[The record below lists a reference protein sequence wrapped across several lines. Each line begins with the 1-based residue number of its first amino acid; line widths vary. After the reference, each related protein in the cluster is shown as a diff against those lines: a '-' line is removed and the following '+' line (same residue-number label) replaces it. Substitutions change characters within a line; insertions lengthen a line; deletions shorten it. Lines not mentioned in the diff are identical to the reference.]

1 MLAELDRQKLR
12 DLDIKD
18 VAERLGLEVKQ
29 RGNSPCF
36 NTLAHANGD
45 RHPSLAFDPK
55 TNKFKCF
62 ACGVSGDTIDL
73 VAKVENLNYVEAYKR
88 LADLMGVSLESNK
101 GERTQSKA
109 SRTVREVKATN
120 YQPTRLNEWL
130 EYEPLPYTEVYQA
143 FYDATEPPSN
153 ELKTWWHG
161 RGLSDELLAK
171 AGWRT
176 ITPRTW
182 QKIEKMYDE
191 PTLLA
196 SGLKTQNNGQ
206 IRQVFWGSYNIAIP
220 FYNATIDDL
229 YELINGKPLPV
240 LLVRARSLDKN
251 AKAKYLSPVGTSPTL
266 YGYETVFKW
275 ASLYPTQNYPQD
287 DKLYKPLMI
296 TESETDALAC
306 RELSLRKYGDEGYA
320 VALCGGG
327 KNEHSPIV
335 RELVKVVALESDKTK
350 VKVRVCV
357 DADETGEHFFNTVG
371 NALYQAGL
379 PAENIERYQPWAGM
393 GLKDMGDYLKRIDKA
408 KTKPR
413 ENAVRLRE

>member
-1 MLAELDRQKLR
+1 MLTELDKQKLR
-12 DLDIKD
+12 DLDIRD
-18 VAERLGLEVKQ
+18 VAERLGLEAKQ

-36 NTLAHANGD
+36 NTLAHKNGD
-45 RHPSLAFDPK
+45 RHPSLSFDSK

-73 VAKVENLNYVEAYKR
+73 VAQVESLNYVEAYQR
-88 LADLMGVSLESNK
+88 LAELMGISLER
-101 GERTQSKA
+101 GERRPSKA
-109 SRTVREVKATN
+109 SRTVREYKATN
-120 YQPTRLNEWL
+120 YQEIRLNEYL
-130 EYEPLPYTEVYQA
+130 EYNPLPYTEVYQA
-143 FYDATEPPSN
+143 FYDACEQPSD
-153 ELKTWWHG
+153 ELKAWWHG

-220 FYNATIDDL
+220 FYNATVDNL

-240 LLVRARSLDKN
+240 LLVRARSIEPTPKDKRLP
-251 AKAKYLSPVGTSPTL
+251 KYLAPIGTSPTL

-275 ASLYPTQNYPQD
+275 VSEYPTAKYP
-287 DKLYKPLMI
+287 LTI

-371 NALYQAGL
+371 NALYQAGIL
-379 PAENIERYQPWAGM
+379 AENIERYQPWASM
-393 GLKDMGDYLKRIDKA
+393 GLKDMGDHLKRID
-408 KTKPR
+408 KPR
-413 ENAVRLRE
+413 ENAVRLKE

>member
-1 MLAELDRQKLR
+1 MLTELDRQKLR

-73 VAKVENLNYVEAYKR
+73 VAKVENLSYVEAYKR
-88 LADLMGVSLESNK
+88 LADLMGVSLEKSK
-101 GERTQSKA
+101 GERHPSKA
-109 SRTVREVKATN
+109 SRIVREVKATN
-120 YQPTRLNEWL
+120 YQPIRLNEWL
-130 EYEPLPYTEVYQA
+130 EYDPLPYTEVYQA

-206 IRQVFWGSYNIAIP
+206 IRQVFWGSYNIAVP
-220 FYNATIDDL
+220 FYNATLETVVGNDP
-229 YELINGKPLPV
+229 KQV
-240 LLVRARSLDKN
+240 LLVRARSIEPTPKDKRLP
-251 AKAKYLSPVGTSPTL
+251 KYLAPIGTSPTL
-266 YGYETVFKW
+266 YGYELLWLW
-275 ASLYPTQNYPQD
+275 ASGYPNPKT
-287 DKLYKPLMI
+287 LTI

-335 RELVKVVALESDKTK
+335 RELVKVVALESDKSK
-350 VKVRVCV
+350 IKVRVCV

-379 PAENIERYQPWAGM
+379 PAENIERYQPWASM

-413 ENAVRLRE
+413 ENAVRLKE

>member
-1 MLAELDRQKLR
+1 MLTELDKQKLR
-12 DLDIKD
+12 DLDIRD

-36 NTLAHANGD
+36 NTLAHKNGD
-45 RHPSLAFDPK
+45 RHPSLSFDSK

-73 VAKVENLNYVEAYKR
+73 VAQVESLNYVEAYRR
-88 LADLMGVSLESNK
+88 LAELMGISLER
-101 GERTQSKA
+101 GERRPSKA
-109 SRTVREVKATN
+109 SRTVREYKATN
-120 YQPTRLNEWL
+120 YQEIRLNEYL
-130 EYEPLPYTEVYQA
+130 EYNPLPYTEVYQA
-143 FYDATEPPSN
+143 FYDATEPPSD
-153 ELKTWWHG
+153 ELKAWWHG

-266 YGYETVFKW
+266 YGYETVFRW
-275 ASLYPTQNYPQD
+275 ASLYPSQNYPQD

-357 DADETGEHFFNTVG
+357 DADETGEHFFNTIG
-371 NALYQAGL
+371 NALYQAGI
-379 PAENIERYQPWAGM
+379 PAENIERYQPWADL
-393 GLKDMGDYLKRIDKA
+393 GLKDMGDYLRYIDKNS
-408 KTKPR
+408 KPR
-413 ENAVRLRE
+413 ENGVRLE

>member
-1 MLAELDRQKLR
+1 MLTELDRQKLR
-12 DLDIKD
+12 DLDIRD

-29 RGNSPCF
+29 KGNSPCF
-36 NTLAHANGD
+36 NTLAHKNGD

-73 VAKVENLNYVEAYKR
+73 VAKVENLSYIEACRR
-88 LADLMGVSLESNK
+88 LADLMGVSLEKSK
-101 GERTQSKA
+101 GERTPSRA
-109 SRTVREVKATN
+109 SRIVREVKATN
-120 YQPTRLNEWL
+120 YQPIRLNEWL
-130 EYEPLPYTEVYQA
+130 ECDPLPYTEVYQA
-143 FYDATEPPSN
+143 FYDACEQPSD
-153 ELKTWWHG
+153 ELKAWWHG

-171 AGWRT
+171 AGWLT

-220 FYNATIDDL
+220 FYNATVDNL

-240 LLVRARSLDKN
+240 LLVRARSIEPTPKDKRLP
-251 AKAKYLSPVGTSPTL
+251 KYLAPIGTSPTL

-275 ASLYPTQNYPQD
+275 ASEYPTAKYP
-287 DKLYKPLMI
+287 LTI

-306 RELSLRKYGDEGYA
+306 RELSLRKYDDEGYA

-335 RELVKVVALESDKTK
+335 RELIKVATLESDKTK

-357 DADETGEHFFNTVG
+357 DADETGEHFFNTIG
-371 NALYQAGL
+371 NALYQAGI
-379 PAENIERYQPWAGM
+379 PAENIERYQPWASM
-393 GLKDMGDYLKRIDKA
+393 GLKDMGDYLRYIDEH
-408 KTKPR
+408 KTNTR
-413 ENAVRLRE
+413 ENAVRLKE

>member
-1 MLAELDRQKLR
+1 MLTELDRQKLR

-73 VAKVENLNYVEAYKR
+73 VAKVENLSYVEAYKR
-88 LADLMGVSLESNK
+88 LADLMGVSLEKSK
-101 GERTQSKA
+101 GERTPSKA
-109 SRTVREVKATN
+109 SRIVREVKATN
-120 YQPTRLNEWL
+120 YQPIRLNEWL
-130 EYEPLPYTEVYQA
+130 EYDPLPYTEVYQA
-143 FYDATEPPSN
+143 FYDACEPPSD
-153 ELKTWWHG
+153 ELKAWWHG

-176 ITPRTW
+176 ITPKTW

-191 PTLLA
+191 PTLLQ

-206 IRQVFWGSYNIAIP
+206 IRQVFWGSYNIAVP
-220 FYNATIDDL
+220 FYNATLEAIVGD
-229 YELINGKPLPV
+229 EPLPV
-240 LLVRARSLDKN
+240 LLVRARSIEPTPKDKRPP
-251 AKAKYLSPVGTSPTL
+251 KYLAPIGTSPTL

-275 ASLYPTQNYPQD
+275 ASEYPTAKYP
-287 DKLYKPLMI
+287 LTI

-335 RELVKVVALESDKTK
+335 RELIKVATLESDKTK

-357 DADETGEHFFNTVG
+357 DADETGEHFFNTIG
-371 NALYQAGL
+371 NALYQAGI
-379 PAENIERYQPWAGM
+379 PAENIERYQPWASM

-413 ENAVRLRE
+413 ENAVRLKE

>member
-1 MLAELDRQKLR
+1 MLTELDRQKLR

-62 ACGVSGDTIDL
+62 ACNISGDTIDL
-73 VAKVENLNYVEAYKR
+73 VAKVENLSYVEAYKR
-88 LADLMGVSLESNK
+88 LADLMGVSLEKDK
-101 GERTQSKA
+101 GERTPSKA
-109 SRTVREVKATN
+109 SRIVRELKATN
-120 YQPTRLNEWL
+120 YQPIRLNEWL
-130 EYEPLPYTEVYQA
+130 EYDPLPYTEVYQA
-143 FYDATEPPSN
+143 FYDACEPPSD
-153 ELKTWWHG
+153 ELKAWWHG

-171 AGWRT
+171 AGWLT

-206 IRQVFWGSYNIAIP
+206 IRQVFWGSYNIAVP
-220 FYNATIDDL
+220 FYNATLETVVGNDP
-229 YELINGKPLPV
+229 KQV
-240 LLVRARSLDKN
+240 LLVRARSIEPTPKDKRLP
-251 AKAKYLSPVGTSPTL
+251 KYLAPIGTSPTL

-275 ASLYPTQNYPQD
+275 ASEYPTAKYP
-287 DKLYKPLMI
+287 LTI

-335 RELVKVVALESDKTK
+335 RELIKVATLESDKTK

-357 DADETGEHFFNTVG
+357 DADETGEHFFNTIG
-371 NALYQAGL
+371 NALYQAGI
-379 PAENIERYQPWAGM
+379 PAENIERYQPWASM

-413 ENAVRLRE
+413 ENAVRLKE

>member
-1 MLAELDRQKLR
+1 MLTELDRQKLR

-88 LADLMGVSLESNK
+88 LADLMGVSLEKDK
-101 GERTQSKA
+101 GERTPSKA
-109 SRTVREVKATN
+109 SRIVREVKATN
-120 YQPTRLNEWL
+120 YQPIRLNEWL
-130 EYEPLPYTEVYQA
+130 EYDPLPYTEVYQA
-143 FYDATEPPSN
+143 FYDACEQPSD

-171 AGWRT
+171 AGWLT

-206 IRQVFWGSYNIAIP
+206 IRQVFWGSYNIAVP
-220 FYNATIDDL
+220 FYNATL
-229 YELINGKPLPV
+229 ESVVGNEPLPV
-240 LLVRARSLDKN
+240 LLVRARSIEPTPKDKRLP
-251 AKAKYLSPVGTSPTL
+251 KYLAPIGTSPTL

-275 ASLYPTQNYPQD
+275 ASEYPTAKYP
-287 DKLYKPLMI
+287 LTI

-357 DADETGEHFFNTVG
+357 DADETGEHFFNTIG
-371 NALYQAGL
+371 NALYQAGI
-379 PAENIERYQPWAGM
+379 PAENIERYQPWASM

-413 ENAVRLRE
+413 ENAVRLKE

>member
-1 MLAELDRQKLR
+1 MLTEFDRQKLR

-73 VAKVENLNYVEAYKR
+73 VAKVENLSYVEAYKR
-88 LADLMGVSLESNK
+88 LADLMGVGLEKDK
-101 GERTQSKA
+101 GERTPSKA
-109 SRTVREVKATN
+109 SRMVREVKATN
-120 YQPTRLNEWL
+120 YQPIRFNEWL
-130 EYEPLPYTEVYQA
+130 EYDPLPYTEVYQA
-143 FYDATEPPSN
+143 FYDACEQPSD
-153 ELKTWWHG
+153 ELKAWWHG

-182 QKIEKMYDE
+182 QRIEKMYDE

-206 IRQVFWGSYNIAIP
+206 IRQVFWGSYNIAVP
-220 FYNATIDDL
+220 FYNATLEAIVGD
-229 YELINGKPLPV
+229 EPLPV
-240 LLVRARSLDKN
+240 LLVRARSIEPTPKDKRLP
-251 AKAKYLSPVGTSPTL
+251 KYLAPIGTSPTL

-275 ASLYPTQNYPQD
+275 ASEYPTAKYP
-287 DKLYKPLMI
+287 LTI

-335 RELVKVVALESDKTK
+335 RELIKVATLESDKTK

-357 DADETGEHFFNTVG
+357 DADETGEHFFNTIG
-371 NALYQAGL
+371 NALYQAGI
-379 PAENIERYQPWAGM
+379 PAENIERYQPWASM

-408 KTKPR
+408 ETKPR
-413 ENAVRLRE
+413 ENAVRLKE

>member
-1 MLAELDRQKLR
+1 MLTEPDRQKLR

-29 RGNSPCF
+29 KGNSPCF
-36 NTLAHANGD
+36 NTLAHKNGD

-73 VAKVENLNYVEAYKR
+73 VAKVENLSYVEAYKR
-88 LADLMGVSLESNK
+88 LANLMGVSLEKSK
-101 GERTQSKA
+101 GERTPSRA
-109 SRTVREVKATN
+109 SRIVREVKATN
-120 YQPTRLNEWL
+120 YQPIRLNEWL
-130 EYEPLPYTEVYQA
+130 EYDPLPYTEVYQA
-143 FYDATEPPSN
+143 FYDACEQPSD
-153 ELKTWWHG
+153 ELKAWWHG

-182 QKIEKMYDE
+182 QKIEKVYDE

-206 IRQVFWGSYNIAIP
+206 IRQVFWGSYNVAVP
-220 FYNATIDDL
+220 FYNATLETAIGD
-229 YELINGKPLPV
+229 EPKQV
-240 LLVRARSLDKN
+240 LLVRARSLEKRDH
-251 AKAKYLSPVGTSPTL
+251 APKYLAPVGTSPTL
-266 YGYETVFKW
+266 YGYETVFRW
-275 ASLYPTQNYPQD
+275 ASLYPSQNYPQD

-306 RELSLRKYGDEGYA
+306 RELSLRKYGNEGYA

-350 VKVRVCV
+350 VKVKVCV
-357 DADETGEHFFNTVG
+357 DNDDTGEHFFNTVG
-371 NALYQAGL
+371 NALYQAGI
-379 PAENIERYQPWAGM
+379 PAENIEKFNPWAKLN
-393 GLKDMGDYLKRIDKA
+393 LKDMGDYLKYVDEHS
-408 KTKPR
+408 KPR
-413 ENAVRLRE
+413 ENAVRLKE

>member
-1 MLAELDRQKLR
+1 MLTELDRQKLR

-29 RGNSPCF
+29 KGNSPCF
-36 NTLAHANGD
+36 NTLAHKNGD

-73 VAKVENLNYVEAYKR
+73 VAKVENLSYVEAYKR
-88 LADLMGVSLESNK
+88 LADLMGVSLEKNK
-101 GERTQSKA
+101 GERTPSKA
-109 SRTVREVKATN
+109 SRIVREVKATN
-120 YQPTRLNEWL
+120 YQPIRLNEWL
-130 EYEPLPYTEVYQA
+130 EYDPLPYTEVYQA
-143 FYDATEPPSN
+143 FYDACEQPSD
-153 ELKTWWHG
+153 ELKAWWHG

-220 FYNATIDDL
+220 FYNATVDNL

-240 LLVRARSLDKN
+240 LLVRARSIEPTPKDKRLP
-251 AKAKYLSPVGTSPTL
+251 KYLAPIGTSPTL

-275 ASLYPTQNYPQD
+275 ASEYPTAKYP
-287 DKLYKPLMI
+287 LTI

-335 RELVKVVALESDKTK
+335 RELIKVATLESDKTK
-350 VKVRVCV
+350 VRVRVCV
-357 DADETGEHFFNTVG
+357 DADETGEHFFNTIG

-379 PAENIERYQPWAGM
+379 PAENIERYQPWASM

-413 ENAVRLRE
+413 ENAVRLKE

>member
-1 MLAELDRQKLR
+1 MLTELDRQKLR

-18 VAERLGLEVKQ
+18 VAGRLGLEVKQ
-29 RGNSPCF
+29 KGNSPCF
-36 NTLAHANGD
+36 NTLAHKNGD

-73 VAKVENLNYVEAYKR
+73 VAKVENLSYVEAYKR
-88 LADLMGVSLESNK
+88 LADLMGVSLEKDK
-101 GERTQSKA
+101 GERTPSKA
-109 SRTVREVKATN
+109 SRIVREVKAAN
-120 YQPTRLNEWL
+120 YQPIRLNEWL
-130 EYEPLPYTEVYQA
+130 EYDPLPYTEVYQA
-143 FYDATEPPSN
+143 FYDACEPPSD
-153 ELKTWWHG
+153 ELKAWWHG

-220 FYNATIDDL
+220 FYNATVDNL

-240 LLVRARSLDKN
+240 LLVRARSIEPTPKDKRLP
-251 AKAKYLSPVGTSPTL
+251 KYLAPIGTSPTL

-275 ASLYPTQNYPQD
+275 ASEYPTAKYP
-287 DKLYKPLMI
+287 LTI

-335 RELVKVVALESDKTK
+335 RELIKVATLESDKTK

-357 DADETGEHFFNTVG
+357 DADETGEHFFNTIG
-371 NALYQAGL
+371 NALYQAGI
-379 PAENIERYQPWAGM
+379 PAENIERYQPWASM

-413 ENAVRLRE
+413 ENAVRLKE

>member
-1 MLAELDRQKLR
+1 MLTELDRQKLR

-73 VAKVENLNYVEAYKR
+73 VAKVENLSYVEAYKR
-88 LADLMGVSLESNK
+88 LADLMGVSLEKDK
-101 GERTQSKA
+101 GERTPSKA

-120 YQPTRLNEWL
+120 YQPIRLNEWL
-130 EYEPLPYTEVYQA
+130 EYDPLPYTEVYQA
-143 FYDATEPPSN
+143 FYDACEPPSD
-153 ELKTWWHG
+153 ELKAWWHG

-171 AGWRT
+171 AGWLT

-206 IRQVFWGSYNIAIP
+206 IRQVFWGSYNIAVP
-220 FYNATIDDL
+220 FYNATLESVVGD
-229 YELINGKPLPV
+229 EPLPV
-240 LLVRARSLDKN
+240 LLVRARSIEPTPKDKRLP
-251 AKAKYLSPVGTSPTL
+251 KYLAPIGTSPTL

-275 ASLYPTQNYPQD
+275 ASEYPTAKYP
-287 DKLYKPLMI
+287 LTI

-327 KNEHSPIV
+327 KNEYSPIV
-335 RELVKVVALESDKTK
+335 RELIKVATLESDKTK
-350 VKVRVCV
+350 IKVRVCV
-357 DADETGEHFFNTVG
+357 DADETGEHFFNTIG
-371 NALYQAGL
+371 NALYQAGI
-379 PAENIERYQPWAGM
+379 PAENIERYQPWASM

-413 ENAVRLRE
+413 ENAVRLKE

>member
-1 MLAELDRQKLR
+1 MLTELDRQKLR
-12 DLDIKD
+12 DLNIKD

-29 RGNSPCF
+29 KGNSPCF
-36 NTLAHANGD
+36 NTLAHKNGD

-73 VAKVENLNYVEAYKR
+73 VAKVENLSYIEAYRR
-88 LADLMGVSLESNK
+88 LADLMGVSLEKSK
-101 GERTQSKA
+101 GERTPSRA
-109 SRTVREVKATN
+109 SRIVREVKATN
-120 YQPTRLNEWL
+120 YQPIRLNEWL
-130 EYEPLPYTEVYQA
+130 EYDPLPYTEVYQA
-143 FYDATEPPSN
+143 FYDACEQPSD
-153 ELKTWWHG
+153 ELKAWWHG

-206 IRQVFWGSYNIAIP
+206 IRQVFWGSYNIAVP
-220 FYNATIDDL
+220 FYNATVDNL

-240 LLVRARSLDKN
+240 LLVRARSIEPTPKDKHLP
-251 AKAKYLSPVGTSPTL
+251 KYLAPIGTSPTL

-275 ASLYPTQNYPQD
+275 ASEYPTAKY
-287 DKLYKPLMI
+287 PLMI

-335 RELVKVVALESDKTK
+335 RELIKVATLESDKTK

-357 DADETGEHFFNTVG
+357 DADETGEHFFNTIG
-371 NALYQAGL
+371 NALYQAGI
-379 PAENIERYQPWAGM
+379 PAENIERYQPWASM
-393 GLKDMGDYLKRIDKA
+393 GLKDMGDYLRYIDEH
-408 KTKPR
+408 KTNIR
-413 ENAVRLRE
+413 ENAVRLKE

>member
-1 MLAELDRQKLR
+1 MLTELDRQKLR

-73 VAKVENLNYVEAYKR
+73 VAKVENLSYVEAYKR
-88 LADLMGVSLESNK
+88 LADLMGVSLEKSK
-101 GERTQSKA
+101 GERTPSKA
-109 SRTVREVKATN
+109 SRIVREVKATN
-120 YQPTRLNEWL
+120 YQPIRLNEWL
-130 EYEPLPYTEVYQA
+130 EYDPLPYTEVYQA
-143 FYDATEPPSN
+143 FYDACEQPSK
-153 ELKTWWHG
+153 ELVEWWHG

-171 AGWRT
+171 AGWLT

-206 IRQVFWGSYNIAIP
+206 IRQVFWGSYNIAVP
-220 FYNATIDDL
+220 FYNATLEAIVGD
-229 YELINGKPLPV
+229 EPLPV
-240 LLVRARSLDKN
+240 LLVRARSIEPTPKDKRLP
-251 AKAKYLSPVGTSPTL
+251 KYLAPIGTSPTL

-275 ASLYPTQNYPQD
+275 ASEYPTAKYP
-287 DKLYKPLMI
+287 LTI

-335 RELVKVVALESDKTK
+335 RELIKVATLESDKTK

-357 DADETGEHFFNTVG
+357 DADETGEHFFNTIG
-371 NALYQAGL
+371 NALYQAGI
-379 PAENIERYQPWAGM
+379 PAENIERYQPWASM

-413 ENAVRLRE
+413 ENAVRLKE

>member
-1 MLAELDRQKLR
+1 MLTELDKQKLR
-12 DLDIKD
+12 DLDIRD

-36 NTLAHANGD
+36 NTLAHKNGD
-45 RHPSLAFDPK
+45 RHPSLSFDGK

-73 VAKVENLNYVEAYKR
+73 VAQVENLNYVEAYQR
-88 LADLMGVSLESNK
+88 LAELMGISLER
-101 GERTQSKA
+101 GERRPSKT
-109 SRTVREVKATN
+109 SRTVREYKATN
-120 YQPTRLNEWL
+120 YQEIRLNECL
-130 EYEPLPYTEVYQA
+130 EYTPLPYTEVYQA
-143 FYDATEPPSN
+143 FYDATEPPSD
-153 ELKTWWHG
+153 ELKAWWHG
-161 RGLSDELLAK
+161 RGLSDGLLAK
-171 AGWRT
+171 VGWRT

-182 QKIEKMYDE
+182 QKIEKAYDE
-191 PTLLA
+191 PTLLQ

-206 IRQVFWGSYNIAIP
+206 IRQVFWGSYSIAIP

-266 YGYETVFKW
+266 YGFETLFKW
-275 ASLYPTQNYPQD
+275 ISDYPT
-287 DKLYKPLMI
+287 LKPLTI

-335 RELVKVVALESDKTK
+335 RELIKVVAFESDKTK

-357 DADETGEHFFNTVG
+357 DHDDTGEHFFNTVG
-371 NALYQAGL
+371 NALYQAGI
-379 PAENIERYQPWAGM
+379 PAENIEKFNPWASLN
-393 GLKDMGDYLKRIDKA
+393 LKDMGDYLQYIDKHSKH
-408 KTKPR
+408 KTKSR
-413 ENAVRLRE
+413 ENGVRLE

>member
-1 MLAELDRQKLR
+1 MLTELDRQKLR

-73 VAKVENLNYVEAYKR
+73 VAKVENLSYIEAYKR
-88 LADLMGVSLESNK
+88 LADLMGVSLER
-101 GERTQSKA
+101 GERSQNKA
-109 SRTVREVKATN
+109 SQSRTIREVKAST
-120 YQPTRLNEWL
+120 YQPIRLNEWL
-130 EYEPLPYTEVYQA
+130 EYDPLPYTEVYQA
-143 FYDATEPPSN
+143 FYDACEPPSD
-153 ELKTWWHG
+153 ELKAWWHG

-176 ITPRTW
+176 ITPKTW

-191 PTLLA
+191 PTLLQ

-220 FYNATIDDL
+220 FYNASLETVVGNDP
-229 YELINGKPLPV
+229 KQV
-240 LLVRARSLDKN
+240 LLVRARSLEKRDH
-251 AKAKYLSPVGTSPTL
+251 APKYLAPVGTSPTL
-266 YGYETVFKW
+266 YGFELAWTW
-275 ASLYPTQNYPQD
+275 ASDYPNY
-287 DKLYKPLMI
+287 KHPLMI

-327 KNEHSPIV
+327 KNEHSPIL
-335 RELVKVVALESDKTK
+335 RELVRVATLETDKTK
-350 VKVRVCV
+350 VKVKVCV
-357 DADETGEHFFNTVG
+357 DHDDTGEHFFNTVG
-371 NALYQAGL
+371 NALYQAGI
-379 PAENIERYQPWAGM
+379 PAENIEKFNPWASLN
-393 GLKDMGDYLKRIDKA
+393 LKDMGDYLQYIDEHSKA

-413 ENAVRLRE
+413 ENGVRLE

>member
-206 IRQVFWGSYNIAIP
+206 IRQVFWGS
-220 FYNATIDDL
+220 
-229 YELINGKPLPV
+229 
-240 LLVRARSLDKN
+240 
-251 AKAKYLSPVGTSPTL
+251 
-266 YGYETVFKW
+266 
-275 ASLYPTQNYPQD
+275 
-287 DKLYKPLMI
+287 
-296 TESETDALAC
+296 
-306 RELSLRKYGDEGYA
+306 
-320 VALCGGG
+320 
-327 KNEHSPIV
+327 
-335 RELVKVVALESDKTK
+335 
-350 VKVRVCV
+350 
-357 DADETGEHFFNTVG
+357 
-371 NALYQAGL
+371 
-379 PAENIERYQPWAGM
+379 
-393 GLKDMGDYLKRIDKA
+393 
-408 KTKPR
+408 
-413 ENAVRLRE
+413 

>member
-1 MLAELDRQKLR
+1 MLTEFDRQKLR

-73 VAKVENLNYVEAYKR
+73 VAKVENLSYVEAYKR
-88 LADLMGVSLESNK
+88 LADLMGVGLEKDK
-101 GERTQSKA
+101 GERTPSKA
-109 SRTVREVKATN
+109 SRMVREVKATN
-120 YQPTRLNEWL
+120 YQPIRFNEWL
-130 EYEPLPYTEVYQA
+130 EYDPLPYTEVYQA
-143 FYDATEPPSN
+143 FYDACEQPSD
-153 ELKTWWHG
+153 ELKAWWHG

-206 IRQVFWGSYNIAIP
+206 IRQVFWGSYNIAVP
-220 FYNATIDDL
+220 FYNATLEAIVGD
-229 YELINGKPLPV
+229 EPLPV
-240 LLVRARSLDKN
+240 LLVRARSIEPTPKDKRLP
-251 AKAKYLSPVGTSPTL
+251 KYLAPIGTSPTL

-275 ASLYPTQNYPQD
+275 ASEYPTAKYP
-287 DKLYKPLMI
+287 LTI

-335 RELVKVVALESDKTK
+335 RELIKVATLESDKTK

-357 DADETGEHFFNTVG
+357 DADETGEHFFNTIG
-371 NALYQAGL
+371 NALYQAGI
-379 PAENIERYQPWAGM
+379 PAENIERYQPWASM

-413 ENAVRLRE
+413 ENAVRLKE

>member
-1 MLAELDRQKLR
+1 MLTELDKQKLR
-12 DLDIKD
+12 DLDIRD

-36 NTLAHANGD
+36 NTLAHKNGD
-45 RHPSLAFDPK
+45 RHPSLSFDSK

-73 VAKVENLNYVEAYKR
+73 VAQVESLNYVEAYQR
-88 LADLMGVSLESNK
+88 LAELMGISLER
-101 GERTQSKA
+101 GERRPSKA
-109 SRTVREVKATN
+109 SRTVREYKATN
-120 YQPTRLNEWL
+120 YQEIRLNEYL
-130 EYEPLPYTEVYQA
+130 EYNPLPYTEVYQA
-143 FYDATEPPSN
+143 FYDATEPPSD
-153 ELKTWWHG
+153 ELKAWWHG

-266 YGYETVFKW
+266 YGYETVFRW
-275 ASLYPTQNYPQD
+275 ASLYPSQNYPQD

-357 DADETGEHFFNTVG
+357 DADETGEHFFNTIG
-371 NALYQAGL
+371 NALYQAGI
-379 PAENIERYQPWAGM
+379 PAENIERYQPWADL
-393 GLKDMGDYLKRIDKA
+393 GLKDMGDYLRYIDKNS
-408 KTKPR
+408 KPR
-413 ENAVRLRE
+413 ENGVRLE